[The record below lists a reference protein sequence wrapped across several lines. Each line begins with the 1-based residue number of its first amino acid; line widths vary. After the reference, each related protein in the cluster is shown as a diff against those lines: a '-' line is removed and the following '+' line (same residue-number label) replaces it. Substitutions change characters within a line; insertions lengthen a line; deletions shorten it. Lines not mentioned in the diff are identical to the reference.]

1 MKNILITIYTYTLG
15 GGAEKILKETVN
27 NLDKDKYKITVLPY
41 AYYGV
46 KIEDS
51 DDNITVLPSVVN
63 MVTSNPIER
72 WIKYFL
78 VHFFPS
84 VIRRIYIKE
93 KYDAEISFNYQIPSF
108 MVKKRKYNKVI
119 NWNHG
124 DIYDLEKSWLKR
136 KLQERSF
143 KQADIIVAISENTKQ
158 SIQHIFPQ
166 YADKIKLIY
175 NGIDTEK
182 NVVSAKESTEIK
194 VKDNSLV
201 FLGRLEE
208 MKKPL
213 KLLEYVKATID
224 SGRDIKL
231 YFLGQGEQSEAVR
244 QKISEYGLQDKVFQL
259 GYVSNPCP
267 IISQCKA
274 VCMLSKTEGFPTVFA
289 EGMSLGVPFIT
300 TNVGGV
306 KELSNDGKC
315 GVIVDTVKEFI
326 EAVDKVVLDT
336 KANKEMSKACIE
348 HIKNFSVS
356 RQIQEIEALL
366 DN

>member
-27 NLDKDKYKITVLPY
+27 GLDKEKYKITVLPY

-46 KIEDS
+46 KTEKS
-51 DDNITVLPSVVN
+51 DDNVTVLPSVVN
-63 MVTSNPIER
+63 MLTSNRIER
-72 WIKYFL
+72 WVKYFL

-84 VIRRIYIKE
+84 VIRKIYIKE
-93 KYDAEISFNYQIPSF
+93 KYDVEISFNYQIPSF

-124 DIYDLEKSWLKR
+124 DIYNLENSWLKR

-143 KQADIIVAISENTKQ
+143 KQADTIVAISENTKQ

-182 NVVSAKESTEIK
+182 NVLAAQESTDIK
-194 VKDNSLV
+194 VKENSLV

-213 KLLEYVKATID
+213 KLLDYVKTAID
-224 SGRDIKL
+224 SGRDINL
-231 YFLGQGEQSEAVR
+231 YFLGQGEQSDDVR
-244 QKISEYGLQDKVFQL
+244 QKIADYGLQDRVFQL
-259 GYVSNPCP
+259 GYISNPCP
-267 IISQCKA
+267 IIAQCKA
-274 VCMLSKTEGFPTVFA
+274 VCMLSHAEGFPTVFT

-300 TNVGGV
+300 SNVGGAA
-306 KELSNDGKC
+306 ELSNDGEC
-315 GVIVDTVKEFI
+315 GVIVDTVEEFI
-326 EAVDKVVLDT
+326 EAIDRVVLDT

-356 RQIQEIEALL
+356 RQIQEIETLL